1 MNARS
6 NLAQLA
12 LLRGED
18 DLGKLT
24 ICEEIESCL
33 PKAADVRETD
43 LAVDC
48 RYRWR

>member
-12 LLRGED
+12 LLCGED
-18 DLGKLT
+18 DIGKLT

-33 PKAADVRETD
+33 AKAADVRD
-43 LAVDC
+43 LAIDC